1 MLRTAGLWHW
11 FRGETFHVQLA
22 YTLVHAVPKNLSLF
36 IKFKVSDEFDKNCY
50 NLNYYE
56 DFFSSVHH
64 DLIFYM

>member
-1 MLRTAGLWHW
+1 M
-11 FRGETFHVQLA
+11 FHVQLA